1 MVAAVLCLAVGFL
14 QRGAVIH
21 TCPKENRGQQAPRPS
36 SPKLTKC
43 VAAGTTASV
52 IPAPH
57 KAGRKNV
64 AWSPLNSG
72 EQRVSKPVKGRPPGH
87 LTAVA
92 IGGRAARPRE
102 RKKRAGQSIYPPHS
116 PHDPECT
123 THHRG
128 PLNAAR
134 RRTRL
139 GSTPTGDRNAA
150 HTGTRRTPRRR
161 VTTHTKLPPLGQSPA
176 ALGRPYLEPR
186 RRHRRSHQG
195 RHRPTACPSPPP
207 HIRDS
212 DATIPHAA
220 P

>member
-1 MVAAVLCLAVGFL
+1 MVAAVLCLAVGFP

-21 TCPKENRGQQAPRPS
+21 TCPKENRGQTAPRPS
-36 SPKLTKC
+36 SPKLIKC

-52 IPAPH
+52 IPAPQ

-72 EQRVSKPVKGRPPGH
+72 EQRESKLVKGRPPGH
-87 LTAVA
+87 LTAAA
-92 IGGRAARPRE
+92 IAQRAARPRE
-102 RKKRAGQSIYPPHS
+102 KKKSRPIDLPPTHS

-139 GSTPTGDRNAA
+139 GSTPTGERNAA
-150 HTGTRRTPRRR
+150 HTGTHRTPWRR
-161 VTTHTKLPPLGQSPA
+161 VTTHTKLPPLRQSPA
-176 ALGRPYLEPR
+176 ALGRPYLDPR
-186 RRHRRSHQG
+186 RRHRR
-195 RHRPTACPSPPP
+195 
-207 HIRDS
+207 
-212 DATIPHAA
+212 
-220 P
+220 